1 MVIGYQSR
9 SDEYQ
14 ETWEGEINL
23 LQDTD
28 PFQMIVS
35 AHGNVFNIIFGHGIY
50 SNYLCIP
57 NWNIGAELSSFDD
70 RFWNRESIRRASADL
85 SDIELNS
92 IVDAVAEV
100 KRYI

>member
-1 MVIGYQSR
+1 M
-9 SDEYQ
+9 
-14 ETWEGEINL
+14 T
-23 LQDTD
+23 
-28 PFQMIVS
+28 VS
-35 AHGNVFNIIFGHGIY
+35 AHGCSFNIIFGHGIC

-70 RFWNRESIRRASADL
+70 RFWNREGIRRASADL

-92 IVDAVAEV
+92 IVDTVAEV